1 MSTLLAE
8 GGFKD
13 TAFSAQAVFRRVM
26 DAFSRPGTI
35 VSLDGFCAPP
45 PRLGMATGAFLLAL
59 SDYDTPVWLEDPDLR
74 ASCAAWLGFQTGAP
88 LASEAASAAF
98 AVLAPSTP
106 SARWAAFAKGESAY
120 PDRSTT
126 LILPVSAFAGGPSLI
141 LKGPGIEHEVRIAPL
156 GLVPDFVAAQAANR
170 ALFPLGHDLL
180 LTCGG
185 QALALPRTTMIE
197 EG

>member
-1 MSTLLAE
+1 MSTLLAD

-88 LASEAASAAF
+88 LAWGQDKSSSKSCVKLERTEN
-98 AVLAPSTP
+98 VMPLA
-106 SARWAAFAKGESAY
+106 
-120 PDRSTT
+120 
-126 LILPVSAFAGGPSLI
+126 
-141 LKGPGIEHEVRIAPL
+141 GI
-156 GLVPDFVAAQAANR
+156 
-170 ALFPLGHDLL
+170 
-180 LTCGG
+180 G
-185 QALALPRTTMIE
+185 QGCAEI
-197 EG
+197 